1 MGSHDPKGNSDPKDV
16 PGLLCDGEGP
26 GGRGPCGA
34 RVGGDVV
41 CALVTHQPE
50 TDTLLCLHQL
60 KQGPQSL
67 RLCFSKGNGKHFD
80 FKGLLWGLNRIN
92 NFKIWFTDFF
102 FILRHYSFKCI
113 TRFLPSFRSPS
124 GACPCHVRLRHLCL
138 ILATRKPCSY
148 CSFLHMVDAS

>member
-34 RVGGDVV
+34 RVGGDVA

-60 KQGPQSL
+60 WHLKQGPSISQAL
-67 RLCFSKGNGKHFD
+67 LLQRKWEAFRLQRAVVRIKRNKQ
-80 FKGLLWGLNRIN
+80 FKNLIYRSW
-92 NFKIWFTDFF
+92 

-113 TRFLPSFRSPS
+113 TRFLPSFPS
-124 GACPCHVRLRHLCL
+124 LSCAWHV
-138 ILATRKPCSY
+138 TCS
-148 CSFLHMVDAS
+148 CDICV